1 MKTYRVL
8 FVLIMFASSLLLT
21 GLGGDAGDSP
31 IPFAVEPAFADSSE
45 DEWDEPVVT
54 PPHPYPFPPV
64 ANCEILEDPD
74 DLWTYIP
81 INFSSNGSYCR
92 PGLYSGWYITFSWDF
107 GDGTDPSTLANPVHI
122 YEEPGT
128 YNVTL
133 TVTDHPNKDTAQDNI
148 VLTIITDVDR
158 DDFKISIHPYPGPPV
173 ANCEILEDQV
183 PCRCPKN
190 HHDLWTYIPINFSS
204 NGSYCRPG
212 IYKDWYIT
220 FSWDFGDGTEP
231 STLANPVHVYEE
243 PGTYNVTLTVTDHPN
258 KDTAHDNIVL
268 TVIYQNNET
277 VPDTLVIINQPNY
290 DDCPSAEV
298 DKWTNILPVALVI
311 LAAFATACV
320 VMVFYIFYWCRKI

>member
-1 MKTYRVL
+1 MKTYAVL
-8 FVLIMFASSLLLT
+8 VVLIMFASSLLLT

-31 IPFAVEPAFADSSE
+31 IPFAMEPAFADSTE
-45 DEWDEPVVT
+45 DDKHKPVVI
-54 PPHPYPFPPV
+54 F
-64 ANCEILEDPD
+64 
-74 DLWTYIP
+74 
-81 INFSSNGSYCR
+81 
-92 PGLYSGWYITFSWDF
+92 
-107 GDGTDPSTLANPVHI
+107 
-122 YEEPGT
+122 
-128 YNVTL
+128 
-133 TVTDHPNKDTAQDNI
+133 
-148 VLTIITDVDR
+148 
-158 DDFKISIHPYPGPPV
+158 HPYPGPPV
-173 ANCEILEDQV
+173 ANCEILED
-183 PCRCPKN
+183 PD
-190 HHDLWTYIPINFSS
+190 DLWTYIPINFSS

-298 DKWTNILPVALVI
+298 DTWTHLPVVLVV
-311 LAAFATACV
+311 LAAFATAGV
-320 VMVFYIFYWCRKI
+320 VMVFYIFYWCRKM